1 MKFFQKLFRKE
12 LTPIEQLAEYEAE
25 IAYYQSVIQ
34 TQTDYAEELK
44 ASVETYCVKGYDSEL
59 QSYLDRLNACNRKI
73 DDAQSNIKYYE
84 VLAEHLKKE
93 LEKNI

>member
-44 ASVETYCVKGYDSEL
+44 ASVKAYCTVGVHREL
-59 QSYLDRLNACNRKI
+59 QSYLDRLNTCNQKI

-93 LEKNI
+93 L